1 MDLVEYVY
9 FIIFSAVF
17 ALFIM
22 YLLFLSSISF
32 GFIVSKLVSTFIMPK
47 DTFLRINSF
56 HLSIMSGKVVFKGL
70 KLATKNTCIRVVEGS
85 ITFRYWRKKI
95 RQSVYLNDD
104 SPCRIGIEL
113 SGLEYLVYNNSY
125 KYDYIQ
131 EILLKKKNFNV
142 GDIPININLNNS
154 NNSNNNSNN
163 NNNNNNN
170 NDSNS
175 NSYNSHNNNNNND
188 DDNDNTSQQ
197 DKKNDQP
204 PMVSVRDFVI
214 PRFYRMFS
222 ATSFVI
228 RKGCVML
235 SNPEL
240 PTILVVLFDKGSGL
254 YTIDSARSIDLDY
267 YRQITTMDLVNTKIN
282 LITNKDYNGE
292 EELYVDRPQKE
303 DFVSYAFESFKSVFK
318 DIKFTF
324 INTDENFET
333 SDLPRRRGGDGKHDN
348 DNDQQ
353 RTAENR
359 GENLVDYGKYT
370 ELLISPQIHV
380 NYYCDVP
387 GPVPQGSE
395 HATFKEFL
403 APQWGAELNLHAT
416 TIVYGPWADRNR
428 VLLQKFFLPTDY
440 ETHKIHKPVVGE
452 PRQYA
457 KFKLQMNFSK
467 NSIFRIPFRELSKDV
482 NLTVDEIANKKSGWI
497 DVRMEDNS
505 SFICSTPLTV
515 YKPSGSDM
523 EISVVLNRVT
533 INTSL
538 TNTTFLA
545 CTSFTML
552 AKVTFPIVWNHLTE
566 WNCSFNLQEPQIFL
580 LSDVFTLFKDLG
592 NDWSAG
598 EPLDITMFVP
608 KNFLFDFT
616 FSNFRLYCNVN
627 EQNIINI
634 PNNLEEN
641 AHYVFTGPHLNANL
655 LLPFHSFQSP
665 KQEIS
670 FDVKVHQLS
679 LRLILPVYNT
689 IRQHLEDIAVESSN
703 EYYYNGTGAPQTNS
717 GASQFIFCEDFSL
730 NGKYLYYQ
738 KVDPSYLNSVVLN
751 IVGKSPTVK
760 LFGFYVRYF
769 LFLKNNFFGYT
780 SHIINLDKY
789 KDNIKKEKQK
799 EEQEECSPSTSTSP
813 TMNSSSK
820 EQPIEDESN
829 GLEIYVSLQLLDAMV
844 YLPIGLYS
852 SKQQATVGL
861 NEFLLEIRYLPTY
874 LDLYADFSPLVIN
887 IPITDSEEA
896 KNVDH
901 SIDIL
906 NRYIQI
912 NDFTFKLHFL
922 YGPKP
927 LVANYADFVNVH
939 IGTVTGNVL
948 ISQLTCLGIWLE
960 NFSFHLGNKDNALST
975 KLVSKINPVY
985 SLMNLQ
991 VNTISLYIYSSEHI
1005 TEIRL
1010 SQGVKMHSNT
1020 LIDPLSH
1027 SKTVL
1032 EIPEISFK
1040 HLVPYSKTNDYRQH
1054 HPHPVNNQHGP
1065 NQKRNRK
1072 WAEVGELKIAVNI
1085 SIYNK
1090 EPNWQ
1095 IESEKQRIFLETH
1108 DSESKL
1114 LSFLW
1119 EDQDDFEVLV
1129 KQAQLEQQWFENQ
1142 NPNKDKKKKKGT
1154 NNNSTLHS
1162 TLFSPIHSSVTNS
1175 NKLSTEISPSMIS
1188 SSTLTPLSAGKK
1200 TNSFLYPIGT
1210 SSHNNML
1217 KWTTNN
1223 PNSSPLTGGVSS
1235 YDIFSSSTTATT
1247 NNNHLR
1253 NSKSNLDIS
1262 QYEETDLSS
1271 DNDQY
1276 QTPESSLHDGPTSD
1290 DDDQDNDDDKLYATT
1305 KSAFLKES
1313 NISTTSTFGSL
1324 SNNNTTSN
1332 HNKQYQNQ
1340 NPLSGSLNDPL
1351 RASAST
1357 NNLKNILKNRNVEQD
1372 QHQHQH
1378 HDDSP
1383 MKRKSHLASF
1393 NPHIVALRNYLR
1405 LYFFNSTRARMA
1417 AFGSTS
1423 KHSSFVECTHQRPTR
1438 SSYASNNLFGNPHE
1452 SIHNL
1457 STDTIH
1463 SSYMDYLSNQ
1473 LPVDQIPFIPKRT
1486 KSKKLIISPH
1496 YQPNNTTSV
1505 EEKDEHQC
1513 TFGQDTNCT
1522 TIFIDSM
1529 RDIELFATP
1538 VIINI
1543 LEELVESFIAKDPS
1557 IDYMLD
1563 YFQLR
1568 TIGEQFKVKK
1578 YLHNQVKLNIFIH
1591 KFNLNWIQS
1600 LTISPL
1606 SPNFN
1611 NINNINNKDGKKNIE
1626 NVELYTT
1633 EIQLE
1638 SIQFLLSSCSKQS
1651 NKLQQQSDSNNQQ
1664 QQPQQHQLLP
1674 QEDFCLFQTKFNV
1687 KSLHGCVRYHNEHQQ
1702 QVSTGSA
1709 SGGKDKSTTKDN
1721 IYSIPVDVLSK
1732 YHSKSFT
1739 NQIVVASVSAEGIK
1753 VKGKIMDQVGNIPNG
1768 AFKVWLGQVDVNST
1782 PNSPAILFRVVN
1794 TWIAHISS
1802 LVSVFGRYQELWS
1815 RRMQTLIAELFRAKS
1830 RSLGAFDKNN
1840 DLNYLRDKLDFISP
1854 EFKEIIG
1861 DEAIIHRLGWEDI
1874 SKLRHYMTR
1883 FAERPFIDQ
1892 IIRNV
1897 NLDEIQ
1903 DSYHIFQELINEI
1916 YETDEGGDLI
1926 HLFQSPLIKKAF
1938 IPQPGENA
1946 KLNIDLQFDFNGFSL
1961 VVNNNNN
1968 NNSCNHSTHNSTTN
1982 KSTNSNNTKSNST
1995 TSTTTTSTSTNSTN
2009 NFVNQLAIGR
2019 VSGGAIAQYE
2029 YESHSDVLSSKN
2041 SEPKSS
2047 IDINFFSSCKQVS
2060 LKISPDLI
2068 SFIQNTVL
2076 VVQNSD
2082 VEVLKGEELILGSH
2096 EWKEAIKPSTSR
2108 DFHSRNSSSSTGI
2121 PPPSTLS
2128 SSPLSGN
2135 SGTVRSTILSSIDE
2149 SYEGSLNAGNI
2160 QMNVINPPT
2169 SPSRSKHHKRETSPN
2184 LNDIARHATTT
2195 KPSTTGIP
2203 TTSIPTLNLNVEEDN
2218 NKKKNKKKIQAQK
2231 SSTQTIITVHG
2242 HFSFEEIHC
2251 RALSSNNGTL
2261 RMVFHNLSFI
2271 FNEFGSEGTKKTQ
2284 SDGSRPNGDYI
2295 DMIHSC
2301 IFSIPDIELHLLDHN
2316 STETNKPIFGIT
2328 VKNLSLNEVLFKIGK
2343 KKTRQTQS
2351 GKREDYIDF
2360 SLKYDLFLTFSQAI
2374 LPFKMSHQF
2383 LPKLKGFLNEWTPPN
2398 PNNSPTTSPS
2408 QIKKNTIGSVSSS
2421 SNNLSLKDVKF
2432 PPLRIKLDLYD
2443 ILISTDAISSLP
2455 VKYNISRIT
2464 TSISQFSPN
2473 EMEFNIQLHQHQITF
2488 VSMKSNTTTSTTS
2501 ATNTANAKENIE
2513 LTREP
2518 FNFPKIRAF
2527 GSIKNKPSKDK
2538 IDLLLNLEIGYLQN
2552 TMSIDL
2558 LQNILVLR
2566 TTLSKEI
2573 DDLLE
2578 AYISFAEKKQQQQQQ
2593 QQQLTF
2599 QPIGGGKE
2607 AESIFSKINY
2617 NCSLTLRGF
2626 DFLFINNSASLL
2638 LSCGTISVKVLYS
2651 QRNNLSTTKLLSHN
2665 NTLNWKVG
2673 LQDISLILSEPTLTL
2688 VKNQPHMNAHTRVQ
2702 KMKSQIWAGILTDI
2716 ALQSFPFG
2724 PAKQKTTPPLMS
2736 KSSNIFEKAWV
2747 TIHKT
2752 VVTLQPWAIDK
2763 ATDLWIYY
2771 FNAYQSTQ
2779 SKLSKI
2785 NMTKRKQAVQKAL
2798 HSIPSSLPI
2807 KETNLSLHITIVDT
2821 NIVIPLTLL
2830 DGQPQQKIGISTR
2843 SKSQLLNEQTCSALV
2858 ISLKTFSLYGVAIKN
2873 QKLLLSPKPSISK
2886 SSSSSALVDHQHPMK
2901 VIGDCKFSKFS
2912 FQFVDGYHPSKLHT
2926 IHMLPTVNRGVIES
2940 GDCQMTGIFSTHL
2953 VQLFVQLNTTGVFL
2967 HLDTN
2972 LMSYIIQFQD
2982 LIYLGQEK
2990 IKKIN
2995 QEEQEKKVQEQ
3006 QQQQQQQSRL
3016 KTPSPQRIST
3026 TPGGV
3031 STSSNAEYRLEIEF
3045 TLNTSAGEARLTKQG
3060 LYDDTSSTIDNNP
3073 SLYSSFDHN
3082 ASSPP
3087 FGGHKDHEEPFQQCF
3102 LLPPISVSATH
3113 VLIPRPS
3120 SGNGSNS
3127 SNNLLAATVV
3137 DLPPISSGGGSS
3149 STPASSK
3156 SETNILMVLES
3167 QEIRLTPFFSN
3178 FLQELIINTP
3188 ESTIATQYSQQAATS
3203 SPSQNEDELAT
3214 PGSTTFSIRINPL
3227 KLLLNSSDSTLA
3239 ILEVGTMDI
3248 FLSSI
3253 KKKSSS
3259 TNRQVLLMNGTI
3271 NLNTI
3276 LLKMVHLGSSEERMG
3291 FIIRSIKGNVGTA
3304 HGITHQGPLVSVLL
3318 NCDNSHGYFNI
3329 KYLDEVII
3337 FVNQWIPTT
3346 NNDKKILVSP
3356 LLDRKNIPI
3365 PSTPTDNRNNNNTTN
3380 TTSTTTNTT
3389 TKKKPQFYISLK
3401 IGSFGLDLDFLP
3413 VSRFN
3418 LLIENICG
3426 IYSPL
3431 SEEQDSKLMSLE
3443 QNDYDLINS
3452 LFFVTCYTGPI
3463 SVSCHGKL
3471 EGNLDLEGVILC
3483 GERKLYKVSNTVNM
3497 WTFQVSPTRISF
3509 DFNQS
3514 EILELRSGDIVAK
3527 FSDLPIENSVS
3538 NQRNINAEL
3547 NCSMLQLQ
3555 LSCETITSVLEVTK
3569 RINEAIQE
3577 KIQSAKQNIILLG
3590 RNSSIF
3596 KNHTTPTASPVLS
3609 ARSTSMDSISG
3620 STASATNK
3628 LTLGQIKVKGSY
3640 FTILLFGYSIQ
3651 DPTWIS
3657 FNLDSYQLILDQSR
3671 KRNDEIHRQLSILLG
3686 NNHISKMVEDYQN
3699 HPNPN
3704 WTRDPFSRVSI
3715 ETKIIKIPVSSLIMY
3730 STERSNSKIE
3740 YYYLTEFTD
3749 SIVISVNL
3757 NLYADLREIVQTY
3770 IDVLATSP
3778 TNSPKPSL
3786 TSSQLLKQQQNQSLD
3801 DTSSISSLTTG
3812 GKDKDTK
3819 MRKDLKSNRI
3829 FIEKK
3834 FQLSPTLNVLGE
3846 FTPKI
3851 TTVFGWLGIKDINY
3865 TIPFYTH
3872 IGLTDN
3878 LENILNQF
3886 LHF

>member
-1 MDLVEYVY
+1 MDLVDYVY
-9 FIIFSAVF
+9 FIVFSAVF
-17 ALFIM
+17 ALFLM
-22 YLLFLSSISF
+22 YLMFLSSISF
-32 GFIVSKLVSTFIMPK
+32 GFIVSKLVSTFVMPK

-56 HLSIMSGKVVFKGL
+56 HLSVMTGKIVFKGL

-85 ITFRYWRKKI
+85 ITFRFWRKKI

-113 SGLEYLVYNNSY
+113 SGLEFLVYNNSF

-131 EILLKKKNFNV
+131 DILEKKKNGMPF
-142 GDIPININLNNS
+142 NINVNSNSSSNNTTSNVSKGNNTNNS
-154 NNSNNNSNN
+154 ND
-163 NNNNNNN
+163 
-170 NDSNS
+170 NDSQCS
-175 NSYNSHNNNNNND
+175 NE
-188 DDNDNTSQQ
+188 
-197 DKKNDQP
+197 DKKNDQVP

-222 ATSFVI
+222 ATSFII

-240 PTILVVLFDKGSGL
+240 PTMLVVLFDKGTGL

-267 YRQITTMDLVNTKIN
+267 YRQITTLDLVNTKIN
-282 LITNKDYNGE
+282 LTTNKDYNGE

-303 DFVSYAFESFKSVFK
+303 DFASYAFESFKSVFK

-324 INTDENFET
+324 IDTDENYET
-333 SDLPRRRGGDGKHDN
+333 SDLPRRRGGEAR
-348 DNDQQ
+348 QS
-353 RTAENR
+353 R

-370 ELLISPQIHV
+370 EILTSPQIHV
-380 NYYCDVP
+380 NYYCDVA
-387 GPVPQGSE
+387 GPVPPGAE

-403 APQWGAELNLHAT
+403 APQWGAELNLHTT

-440 ETHKIHKPVVGE
+440 ETHKLYKPVVGE

-467 NSIFRIPFRELSKDV
+467 NSIFRIPFRELSKD
-482 NLTVDEIANKKSGWI
+482 LGLSADEIANKKSGWI
-497 DVRMEDNS
+497 DIRMEDNS

-515 YKPSGSDM
+515 HKASGSDM

-533 INTSL
+533 IKTSL

-552 AKVTFPIVWNHLTE
+552 ARVTFPIVWNHLTE
-566 WNCSFNLQEPQIFL
+566 WNCSFNLQEPQMFL

-598 EPLDITMFVP
+598 EPLDISMFVP
-608 KNFLFDFT
+608 KNFTFDLS
-616 FSNFRLYCNVN
+616 FSDFRLYCNAN

-641 AHYVFTGPHLNANL
+641 AHYVFTGPHLHANL
-655 LLPFHSFQSP
+655 VLPFHSFQSP
-665 KQEIS
+665 KQEIT
-670 FDVKVHQLS
+670 FDVSIHQLS

-689 IRQHLEDIAVESSN
+689 IRQHLEDIDVEASN
-703 EYYYNGTGAPQTNS
+703 EYFYNGTGAPHTNS

-751 IVGKSPTVK
+751 IVGKNPTVK

-799 EEQEECSPSTSTSP
+799 EEQGDTAHDDNGGDPEKRED
-813 TMNSSSK
+813 
-820 EQPIEDESN
+820 QEDESN

-960 NFSFHLGNKDNALST
+960 NFSFHTGNKDNALST

-1040 HLVPYSKTNDYRQH
+1040 HLVPYSKSNDYRQH
-1054 HPHPVNNQHGP
+1054 RLQPHHHHHHHAQN
-1065 NQKRNRK
+1065 NQKRNKK

-1090 EPNWQ
+1090 EPNWE
-1095 IESEKQRIFLETH
+1095 IDAEKQRVFLETH

-1119 EDQDDFEVLV
+1119 EDEDDFEELV
-1129 KQAQLEQQWFENQ
+1129 KQSQLEQQWFENQ
-1142 NPNKDKKKKKGT
+1142 NPNKGTKTKKKATGT
-1154 NNNSTLHS
+1154 VLNN
-1162 TLFSPIHSSVTNS
+1162 TLFSPIHNPVGS
-1175 NKLSTEISPSMIS
+1175 KLSTEISPSMIS

-1217 KWTTNN
+1217 KWTTTN
-1223 PNSSPLTGGVSS
+1223 PNSSPLGMTGGVSS
-1235 YDIFSSSTTATT
+1235 YDIFSAAVVNSSS
-1247 NNNHLR
+1247 NNQLR

-1262 QYEETDLSS
+1262 QYEDTDLSS

-1276 QTPESSLHDGPTSD
+1276 QTPESSLHDGPTISDDDHELSPD
-1290 DDDQDNDDDKLYATT
+1290 DDDQDALYATT

-1313 NISTTSTFGSL
+1313 NMSTATNMGSM
-1324 SNNNTTSN
+1324 N
-1332 HNKQYQNQ
+1332 QYQNQ
-1340 NPLSGSLNDPL
+1340 NPLGSSMNDPL

-1357 NNLKNILKNRNVEQD
+1357 NNLKNILKNRNVEESQ
-1372 QHQHQH
+1372 QQPF
-1378 HDDSP
+1378 DDNP
-1383 MKRKSHLASF
+1383 VKRRNHLASF

-1423 KHSSFVECTHQRPTR
+1423 KHSSFVECTHQRQTK
-1438 SSYASNNLFGNPHE
+1438 SSYNSNNLFGNPHE

-1457 STDTIH
+1457 ATDSIH
-1463 SSYMDYLSNQ
+1463 SSYMDYLSSE
-1473 LPVDQIPFIPKRT
+1473 LPIDQIPFIPKRT

-1496 YQPNNTTSV
+1496 YQPMGHAHDD
-1505 EEKDEHQC
+1505 KDQHQC
-1513 TFGQDTNCT
+1513 TYGQDTCST

-1538 VIINI
+1538 VIVNI

-1563 YFQLR
+1563 YFQLK
-1568 TIGEQFKVKK
+1568 TISQQFKVKK
-1578 YLHNQVKLNIFIH
+1578 FLHNQVKLNIFIH

-1600 LTISPL
+1600 LSISPL
-1606 SPNFN
+1606 SPNFEGKN
-1611 NINNINNKDGKKNIE
+1611 DNSINNNNNNKEKSRNE

-1638 SIQFLLSSCSKQS
+1638 SIQFFLSTCSKQS
-1651 NKLQQQSDSNNQQ
+1651 SKPQQ
-1664 QQPQQHQLLP
+1664 QQIDNTQQLLP
-1674 QEDFCLFQTKFNV
+1674 KEEFCLFHTKFNV
-1687 KSLHGCVRYHNEHQQ
+1687 KSLHGCMRYHNEQN
-1702 QVSTGSA
+1702 VGTA
-1709 SGGKDKSTTKDN
+1709 GKTTAKSKEN
-1721 IYSIPVDVLSK
+1721 IYSIPSEILSK

-1739 NQIVVASVSAEGIK
+1739 NQIVVASLSAEGIK
-1753 VKGKIMDQVGNIPNG
+1753 LKGKIMDDQQAGQVANNIPSG
-1768 AFKVWLGQVDVNST
+1768 AFKVWIGQIAVNST

-1794 TWIAHISS
+1794 TWIAHISA

-1874 SKLRHYMTR
+1874 SKLRHFLTR
-1883 FAERPFIDQ
+1883 FAERPLIDQ
-1892 IIRNV
+1892 VVGNV
-1897 NLDEIQ
+1897 TLDEAQ
-1903 DSYHIFQELINEI
+1903 DSYLIFQELINEI

-1938 IPQPGENA
+1938 IPEPGDNT
-1946 KLNIDLQFDFNGFSL
+1946 KLDIDLQFAFEGISL
-1961 VVNNNNN
+1961 VVNNSNN
-1968 NNSCNHSTHNSTTN
+1968 CNHSSGNS
-1982 KSTNSNNTKSNST
+1982 SSNPKTSST
-1995 TSTTTTSTSTNSTN
+1995 TSTTTNTTSNSNAANNNNNSNSN

-2029 YESHSDVLSSKN
+2029 YESHSDVLSKS
-2041 SEPKSS
+2041 SSPKSS
-2047 IDINFFSSCKQVS
+2047 VNINFFSSCKQVL

-2068 SFIQNTVL
+2068 SFIQNTLL
-2076 VVQNSD
+2076 VIQSSD

-2108 DFHSRNSSSSTGI
+2108 DFHSKNPVSPASSS
-2121 PPPSTLS
+2121 
-2128 SSPLSGN
+2128 
-2135 SGTVRSTILSSIDE
+2135 VRSNTVLSSIDE
-2149 SYEGSLNAGNI
+2149 SSNEGSSSTPLTT
-2160 QMNVINPPT
+2160 NPPL
-2169 SPSRSKHHKRETSPN
+2169 SPSRSKHVKRETSPN
-2184 LNDIARHATTT
+2184 LNLIASAAQQQM
-2195 KPSTTGIP
+2195 KAQNPP
-2203 TTSIPTLNLNVEEDN
+2203 VPTLNLNTESEEQQ
-2218 NKKKNKKKIQAQK
+2218 KKKNKRNIQSQK
-2231 SSTQTIITVHG
+2231 NGTKTIITVHG

-2261 RMVFHNLSFI
+2261 RMVLHNLSFI
-2271 FNEFGSEGTKKTQ
+2271 FNEFGSGSKKTQ

-2316 STETNKPIFGIT
+2316 STDTNKPIFGIT
-2328 VKNLSLNEVLFKIGK
+2328 VKNLALNEVLFKIGK

-2383 LPKLKGFLNEWTPPN
+2383 LPKLRGFLTEWTPPSKN
-2398 PNNSPTTSPS
+2398 SSPTTSPT
-2408 QIKKNTIGSVSSS
+2408 QMKKNSIAGGANT
-2421 SNNLSLKDVKF
+2421 NNMSLKDVKF

-2488 VSMKSNTTTSTTS
+2488 VSIKSNPST
-2501 ATNTANAKENIE
+2501 ATNGNSNTKPTTNSNTNSSPKENIE
-2513 LTREP
+2513 LTKEP
-2518 FNFPKIRAF
+2518 FTFPKIRAF

-2538 IDLLLNLEIGYLQN
+2538 IDLLCNLEIGYLQN
-2552 TMSIDL
+2552 TLSIDL

-2573 DDLLE
+2573 DDLLGV
-2578 AYISFAEKKQQQQQQ
+2578 YINFAEKKQQQQQQ
-2593 QQQLTF
+2593 QQQKLTL
-2599 QPIGGGKE
+2599 QPINQT
-2607 AESIFSKINY
+2607 ESIFSKVNY

-2673 LQDISLILSEPTLTL
+2673 LQDISLILSDPTLTL

-2702 KMKSQIWAGILTDI
+2702 KMKSQIWGGILTDI

-2724 PAKQKTTPPLMS
+2724 GANKQKPAPLIS

-2747 TIHKT
+2747 SINKT

-2771 FNAYQSTQ
+2771 FNAYQNTQ

-2785 NMTKRKQAVQKAL
+2785 SMAKRKQAVQKAFN
-2798 HSIPSSLPI
+2798 SIPSSLPI
-2807 KETNLSLHITIVDT
+2807 KETNLTLHITIVDT
-2821 NIVIPLTLL
+2821 NIVIPLTLV
-2830 DGQPQQKIGISTR
+2830 DGQPQPKIVR
-2843 SKSQLLNEQTCSALV
+2843 SKSQQHNDLTCSALV
-2858 ISLKTFSLYGVAIKN
+2858 ISLKTFSLYGVALKN
-2873 QKLLLSPKPSISK
+2873 KKLLLTSPKNISK
-2886 SSSSSALVDHQHPMK
+2886 STTAIDQHPMK

-2912 FQFVDGYHPSKLHT
+2912 FQFVDGYHPSKIHA
-2926 IHMLPTVNRGVIES
+2926 IHMLPSVNRGVIES
-2940 GDCQMTGIFSTHL
+2940 GDCQMTGLFSTHL
-2953 VQLFVQLNTTGVFL
+2953 VQLFVQLNTTGIFL

-2995 QEEQEKKVQEQ
+2995 QEEQEKKLQEQ
-3006 QQQQQQQSRL
+3006 QTQSSSRL
-3016 KTPSPQRIST
+3016 KTPSPQRISA
-3026 TPGGV
+3026 TP
-3031 STSSNAEYRLEIEF
+3031 STSTNAEYKLEIEF

-3060 LYDDTSSTIDNNP
+3060 SYDDTSSTIDNNP

-3082 ASSPP
+3082 TSPP
-3087 FGGHKDHEEPFQQCF
+3087 LSSHHKDPLEEPFQQCF

-3113 VLIPRPS
+3113 VLIPRPN
-3120 SGNGSNS
+3120 GNGSNS

-3137 DLPPISSGGGSS
+3137 DLPPISSGGTAPS
-3149 STPASSK
+3149 SSK

-3167 QEIRLTPFFSN
+3167 QEIRLTPFFAN
-3178 FLQELIINTP
+3178 FLQELIANTP
-3188 ESTIATQYSQQAATS
+3188 ESTIAAQYSQQAATA
-3203 SPSQNEDELAT
+3203 SPTNNEEEMAT

-3227 KLLLNSSDSTLA
+3227 KLLLNSFDSTLA

-3304 HGITHQGPLVSVLL
+3304 HGITSQGPLVSVLL

-3329 KYLDEVII
+3329 KYLDEVIL
-3337 FVNQWIPTT
+3337 FVNQWIPTPNT
-3346 NNDKKILVSP
+3346 NEKKIVISP
-3356 LLDRKNIPI
+3356 LLDRKNIPV
-3365 PSTPTDNRNNNNTTN
+3365 PSTPTDERKSTPSTPSS
-3380 TTSTTTNTT
+3380 STTA
-3389 TKKKPQFYISLK
+3389 TKKKPQFYVSLK

-3431 SEEQDSKLMSLE
+3431 SEEQDNKMMSLE
-3443 QNDYDLINS
+3443 QNQYDLINS

-3463 SVSCHGKL
+3463 SISCHGKL
-3471 EGNLDLEGVILC
+3471 DGNLDLEGVILC

-3497 WTFQVSPTRISF
+3497 WTFQVSPTRVSF

-3527 FSDLPIENSVS
+3527 FSDLPIENSAS

-3555 LSCETITSVLEVTK
+3555 LSCETITSVLEITK

-3577 KIQSAKQNIILLG
+3577 KIQSAKQNIILHG

-3596 KNHTTPTASPVLS
+3596 KRSTPTTSPLNSPVLT
-3609 ARSTSMDSISG
+3609 ARSASMESISG
-3620 STASATNK
+3620 GPVDK
-3628 LTLGQIKVKGSY
+3628 LILGQIKVKGSY

-3699 HPNPN
+3699 NPN
-3704 WTRDPFSRVSI
+3704 NTNWNRNDPFSRASI

-3730 STERSNSKIE
+3730 STERTNSKIE

-3778 TNSPKPSL
+3778 APVTNSPKSL
-3786 TSSQLLKQQQNQSLD
+3786 TTSQTIKQKSNSNTID
-3801 DTSSISSLTTG
+3801 DTSSVSSIS
-3812 GKDKDTK
+3812 KDKDAK

-3878 LENILNQF
+3878 LENVLNQF
-3886 LHF
+3886 LNFSIILNQNQIIQNIIII